1 MCQIPKISLRS
12 DGSDQCLLN
21 KDFEVNRISGDN
33 LGSQPFKRRGK
44 YLGKGQMSGEP
55 VVN

>member
-21 KDFEVNRISGDN
+21 KDFKVSGTSGDN
-33 LGSQPFKRRGK
+33 LRRQSFKRRGK